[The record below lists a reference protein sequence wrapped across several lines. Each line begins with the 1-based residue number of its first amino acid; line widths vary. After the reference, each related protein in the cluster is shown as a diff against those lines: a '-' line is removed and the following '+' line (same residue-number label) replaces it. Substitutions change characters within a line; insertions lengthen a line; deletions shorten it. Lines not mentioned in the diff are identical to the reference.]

1 MQPFSTAELGR
12 MQGAQDS
19 AMMDTCFVLV
29 YTAGAVNAYNKPT
42 ITYPASAA
50 TRCGWKP
57 ATKELMQD
65 TQVPAWDGSLR
76 MPINTVVKNTDRI
89 RLTHRYGVAL
99 SPAQDHEII
108 GNPERGPSGLVL
120 RLKSLTDGS

>member
-1 MQPFSTAELGR
+1 

-19 AMMDTCFVLV
+19 AMMDTCQVLV
-29 YTAGAVNAYNKPT
+29 YTEGAANAYNKPA

-50 TRCGWKP
+50 IRCGWKP
-57 ATKELMQD
+57 ATKEMMQD
-65 TQVPAWDGSLR
+65 TQVPAWDGRLR
-76 MPINTVVKNTDRI
+76 MPIGTVIKNTDRI

-99 SPAQDHEII
+99 SPVQNYEIV

-120 RLKSLTDGS
+120 RLKSVTDGS